1 MNKRPIEQ
9 ANDSDLRNSRIAML
23 RALQRAHDVAKT
35 TNTTIVVSHN
45 GVIEHRTP
53 NPANAVLTTQLSRSV
68 IDKQA

>member
-23 RALQRAHDVAKT
+23 RALQRTHDVAKT
-35 TNTTIVVSHN
+35 TSTTIVISHN

-53 NPANAVLTTQLSRSV
+53 NPASTVLTTQIPPSV